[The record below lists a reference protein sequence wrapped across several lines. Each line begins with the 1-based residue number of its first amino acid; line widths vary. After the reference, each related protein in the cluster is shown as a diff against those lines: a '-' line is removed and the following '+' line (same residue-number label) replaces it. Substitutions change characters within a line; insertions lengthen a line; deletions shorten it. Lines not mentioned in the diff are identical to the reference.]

1 MAVDGSKHLPELSN
15 LPAPWEL
22 RTTRG
27 WRVKASGW
35 SGFSGAA
42 PPRYTCGAGMTR
54 ENGNLLSVRVE
65 RSGERGSVISLAGE
79 LDLSTIPRVESRL
92 LDQVRTQ
99 PSVVVDLSE
108 LSFIDSSGI
117 GMLIQAFHSRNGGVM
132 NTVIAPGS
140 QVERVFTIAGIE
152 AALPVFR
159 SRHDALEAL
168 VD

>member
-1 MAVDGSKHLPELSN
+1 
-15 LPAPWEL
+15 
-22 RTTRG
+22 
-27 WRVKASGW
+27 
-35 SGFSGAA
+35 
-42 PPRYTCGAGMTR
+42 MTR